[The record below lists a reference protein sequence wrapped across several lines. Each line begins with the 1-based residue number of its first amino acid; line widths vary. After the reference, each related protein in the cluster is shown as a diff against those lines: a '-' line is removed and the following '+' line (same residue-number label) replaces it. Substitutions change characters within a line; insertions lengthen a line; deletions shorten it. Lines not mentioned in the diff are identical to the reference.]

1 VKFVPAA
8 ALLLAVSLAQSACQ
22 SDPAGSHSGA
32 PPPVIGIGVP
42 DAQPARADAA
52 LPPADRSP
60 SRADAR
66 PAPPDTQPATAD
78 ARPATADA
86 RPATTDARPATAD
99 AHHPAS
105 DTGAPPPATADAGAS
120 GVPPASTIVPLY
132 TPPGHPS
139 WAAIEA
145 AQRGHPRVPVIAIVN
160 PANGPGAVQ
169 QSAYTTGI
177 AGLVGAGIRVIGYV
191 ATGYA
196 ARADTA
202 VRADV
207 DRWRSYYPAVTGIF
221 FDEQSNKAGDE
232 GYYRTLSQYAKSQG
246 LGFTVG
252 NPGTDTSESFIGAL
266 DAMLIYES
274 KGLPA
279 ESRLAGWH
287 AKYAPANFGM
297 IPYGTAFDA
306 PYVHMARTHVGYVY
320 LSNDDLPNPW
330 DSLPPYFAELLA
342 ALE

>member
-1 VKFVPAA
+1 VRFAA
-8 ALLLAVSLAQSACQ
+8 AFALPLAFSLAQAACQ
-22 SDPAGSHSGA
+22 SDPAGSRSGA
-32 PPPVIGIGVP
+32 RLPVTATAVP
-42 DAQPARADAA
+42 DAQPAT
-52 LPPADRSP
+52 
-60 SRADAR
+60 ADAR
-66 PAPPDTQPATAD
+66 PAGVDARPATADARLTTAD

-86 RPATTDARPATAD
+86 
-99 AHHPAS
+99 HHAAS
-105 DTGAPPPATADAGAS
+105 DTGAPPPAAADAGAS
-120 GVPPASTIVPLY
+120 GAPPASTIVPLY

-145 AQRGHPRVPVIAIVN
+145 AKRAHPRVPVIAVVN
-160 PANGPGAVQ
+160 PANGPGAAQ

-177 AGLVGAGIRVIGYV
+177 AGLVDAGVRVIGYV

-221 FDEQSNKAGDE
+221 FDEQSNEAGNE
-232 GYYRTLSQYAKSQG
+232 GYYRSLSQYAKAQG

-252 NPGTDTSESFIGAL
+252 NPGTDTAESFIGAL

-287 AKYAPANFGM
+287 TKYAPANFGV
-297 IPYGTAFDA
+297 IPYGAAFDA
-306 PYVHMARTHVGYVY
+306 AYVRMARTHVGYVY
-320 LSNDDLPNPW
+320 INDDDLPNPW
-330 DSLPPYFAELLA
+330 DSLPPYFTDLLA

>member
-1 VKFVPAA
+1 VKFSAAA
-8 ALLLAVSLAQSACQ
+8 ALLLSFSLAQSACQ

-32 PPPVIGIGVP
+32 PPPP
-42 DAQPARADAA
+42 TPTAE
-52 LPPADRSP
+52 PP
-60 SRADAR
+60 RADAR
-66 PAPPDTQPATAD
+66 PADPDTPPATPDARPTTAD
-78 ARPATADA
+78 ARPATPDA
-86 RPATTDARPATAD
+86 RPTTSD
-99 AHHPAS
+99 AHQAAS
-105 DTGAPPPATADAGAS
+105 DTGAPAPVPADAGAS
-120 GVPPASTIVPLY
+120 GAPPASTIVPLY

-145 AQRGHPRVPVIAIVN
+145 ARRAHARVPVIAIVN
-160 PANGPGAVQ
+160 PVSGPGAAQ

-177 AGLVGAGIRVIGYV
+177 AGLVDAGIRVIGYV

-202 VRADV
+202 VRADI
-207 DRWRSYYPAVTGIF
+207 DRWKSWYPAVTGIF
-221 FDEQSNKAGDE
+221 FDEQSSKAGDE
-232 GYYRTLSQYAKSQG
+232 GYYRSLSQYAKSQG

-252 NPGTDTSESFIGAL
+252 NPGTDTAESFVGAL

-306 PYVHMARTHVGYVY
+306 TYVHMARTHVGYVY
-320 LSNDDLPNPW
+320 LNNDDLPNPW
-330 DSLPPYFAELLA
+330 DSLPPYFADLLA